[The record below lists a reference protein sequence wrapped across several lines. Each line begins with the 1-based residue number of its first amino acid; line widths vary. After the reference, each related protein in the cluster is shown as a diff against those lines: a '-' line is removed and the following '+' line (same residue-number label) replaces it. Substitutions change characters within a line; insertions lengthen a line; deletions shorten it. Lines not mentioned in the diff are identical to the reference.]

1 MSAVDA
7 PVRLVN
13 CYQIH
18 RLVIHPA
25 HGRFPGAVTYRPLG
39 IADGD
44 PDRALADA
52 TAAGADGLLIVD
64 VLTREQWFV
73 PITPEIDVLCVYCK
87 SNPVEPGLPFCDNG
101 FCKAEAVREAQS

>member
-1 MSAVDA
+1 MTAIEA

-13 CYQIH
+13 CYAIH

-25 HGRFPGAVTYRPLG
+25 HGGFPGAITYRPLG

-44 PDRALADA
+44 PDRALDDA

-73 PITPEIDVLCVYCK
+73 PVVRELDELCRFCE
-87 SNPVEPGLPFCDNG
+87 SNPVEPGVDCCDNG
-101 FCKAEAVREAQS
+101 FCKAEWLAER